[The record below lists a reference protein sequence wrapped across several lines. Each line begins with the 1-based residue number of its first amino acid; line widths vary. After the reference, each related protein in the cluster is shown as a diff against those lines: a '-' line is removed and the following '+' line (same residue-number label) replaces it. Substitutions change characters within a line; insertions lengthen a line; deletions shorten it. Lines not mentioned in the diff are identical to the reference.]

1 MRWHVWALLF
11 ILLSPSWVTVAGTG
25 GRAMTTD
32 VSVQRYDW
40 FSNETVIIDFSLR
53 DAPYQQS
60 LTASWSLFD
69 EDGVQLLNGTYRFQ
83 AAGTFTVFEIHLEA
97 FYSGSHFHSYET
109 EIRAQNNDVIGEATV
124 EFMVFEQV
132 MMPNVATLLSFGD
145 SLSDMGNAKN
155 SFLNTPDVPPY
166 WQGRFSNGEVW
177 FGYMDDAYGTT
188 VSIGSGT
195 GAGDN
200 RAFGGAQTGSGYAY
214 LVIPNVGTQ
223 ITNYLGSVQSTIPSN
238 AVVSLWAGGNDFL
251 YGTAN
256 ANTISANMES
266 HIRQLH
272 GAGANTLIVPNLPPL
287 EMTPEILSRSASQQ
301 ATIRDGVIDYNS
313 KLNTIVADLR
323 IELGMTIHTID
334 AWSIFHDIVLH
345 KEALGL
351 TNTQDAACAGGSTL
365 LPLPICNS
373 ASTIAPYPDEYLFFD
388 KAHPTR
394 VMHKFIARYAVESIG
409 TPDRDGDGI
418 VNSFDECP
426 WTDEAEQA
434 NQQGCSWN
442 QLDDDSD
449 GITNGLDACP
459 NTATGDVVDA
469 TGCSAVQRDSDGD
482 GLNDFVDP
490 CPFSPSLNDYDS
502 DGCSNA
508 EDDDDDNDG
517 VLDDVDDCPQGSIGF
532 HLNDLDEDGCS
543 DSEDLDIDG
552 DGLDNI
558 AEGAVGSDPLNPDTD
573 GDTYL
578 DGEDLF
584 PLDPNEWSDI
594 DLDGC
599 GDNGDQFPFDR
610 TECLDSDKDG
620 YGDNADRFPNDESEW
635 VDSDDD
641 GIGDNGD
648 ACFLLY
654 GLSLY
659 PPGCPDRDG
668 DGYADVN
675 DRFPNDGTEWN
686 DTDADGFGDNSDLF
700 PNDATD
706 WEDKDNDT
714 YGDNRDAFPSD
725 PNEWNDTDGEG
736 VGDNA
741 DIFPEDPSEW
751 IDTDGDGCGDNGDVF
766 PNDPGECL
774 DSDVDGVG
782 DNADAFPNSAYEWL
796 DSDGDGLGD
805 NADKFPFDAQGKY
818 DADGDG
824 IANALDTFPNQ
835 ASLDSWL
842 DVIIRLVLLIA
853 LIGAGGFYFKRNRTS
868 DGIDSFG
875 ALNEFHQEALLT
887 EASKPLAPPPMDTF
901 SAPVPSEHEIPEPIE
916 HAPYPYL
923 PPPKV

>member
-1 MRWHVWALLF
+1 MRWHIWALLF
-11 ILLSPSWVTVAGTG
+11 VLLSPSWVAAAGDS
-25 GRAMTTD
+25 GRAMNTD
-32 VSVQRYDW
+32 VSLQRFDW
-40 FSNETVIIDFSLR
+40 FSNETVIIDYSLR
-53 DAPYQQS
+53 DAPFQQS
-60 LTASWSLFD
+60 LTASWSLLD
-69 EDGVQLLNGTYRFQ
+69 EDGSQLLNGTHHFQ
-83 AAGTFTVFEIHLEA
+83 AAGTFTTFEVELEA
-97 FYSGSHFHSYET
+97 FYSGSHFYSYET
-109 EIRAQNNDVIGEATV
+109 EIRSQNGNIIGEKTV
-124 EFMVFEQV
+124 EFMVFEQA

-188 VSIGSGT
+188 VSIGSGIA
-195 GAGDN
+195 AGDN

-272 GAGANTLIVPNLPPL
+272 GAGASTLIVPNLPPL
-287 EMTPEILSRSASQQ
+287 EMTPEILSKSASQQ
-301 ATIRDGVIDYNS
+301 ATIRDEVIDYNT
-313 KLNTIVADLR
+313 KLDTIVTDLR

-351 TNTQDAACAGGSTL
+351 TNTQDAACSGSSTL
-365 LPLPICNS
+365 LPLPICDS
-373 ASTIAPYPDEYLFFD
+373 ASTIAPNPDEYLFFD

-418 VNSFDECP
+418 VNSFDQCP
-426 WTDEAEQA
+426 WTDETEQT

-449 GITNGLDACP
+449 GVVNGLDACP
-459 NTATGDVVDA
+459 NTAEGDSVNA
-469 TGCSAVQRDSDGD
+469 AGCSAVQRDSDND
-482 GLNDFVDP
+482 GLNDFEDP

-502 DGCSNA
+502 DGCSNS

-517 VLDDVDDCPQGSIGF
+517 VMDVADTCPQGIIGT
-532 HLNDLDEDGCS
+532 HLYDLDGDGCS
-543 DSEDLDIDG
+543 DLEDSDIDG
-552 DGLDNI
+552 DGLDNA
-558 AEGAVGSDPLNPDTD
+558 AEEAIGSDPLNPDTD
-573 GDTYL
+573 GDSYL
-578 DGEDLF
+578 DGEDKF

-599 GDNGDQFPFDR
+599 GDNGDEFPFDR

-620 YGDNADRFPNDESEW
+620 YGDNADRFPEDEDEW
-635 VDSDDD
+635 MDSDDD

-659 PPGCPDRDG
+659 PLGCPDRDG
-668 DGYADVN
+668 DGFADTN
-675 DRFPNDGTEWN
+675 DRFPNDASEWN
-686 DTDADGFGDNSDLF
+686 DTDEDGIGDNSDLF
-700 PNDATD
+700 PQDSTD
-706 WEDKDNDT
+706 WADKDNDS

-736 VGDNA
+736 VGDNS
-741 DIFPEDPSEW
+741 DVFPEDATEW

-766 PNDPGECL
+766 LNDSTECL

-782 DNADAFPNSAYEWL
+782 DNADAFPDSAYEWL

-818 DADGDG
+818 DTDGDG

-835 ASLDSWL
+835 ASLDSWF
-842 DVIIRLVLLIA
+842 DVILRLMLLIV
-853 LIGAGGFYFKRNRTS
+853 LIGAGGFYYKHSQS
-868 DGIDSFG
+868 DDDMNSIGY
-875 ALNEFHQEALLT
+875 LNDFHQETLLT
-887 EASKPLAPPPMDTF
+887 DATIPLAPPSMDSF
-901 SAPVPSEHEIPEPIE
+901 STPVSHELETAESVEHD
-916 HAPYPYL
+916 PYPYL